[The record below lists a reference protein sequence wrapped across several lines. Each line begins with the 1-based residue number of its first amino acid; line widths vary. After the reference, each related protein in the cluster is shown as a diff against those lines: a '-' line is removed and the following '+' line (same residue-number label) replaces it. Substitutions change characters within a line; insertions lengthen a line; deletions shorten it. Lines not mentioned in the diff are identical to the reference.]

1 MGNPVALAEVLSQYG
16 GWGLSAVLF
25 VVCGILYK
33 SKEQFQALMV
43 DKLISMTETV
53 SKLMTE
59 SNILS
64 GKLEMLMSKV
74 NEKL

>member
-1 MGNPVALAEVLSQYG
+1 MNNPLPLAELLSQYG

-33 SKEQFQALMV
+33 SKEKFQAQMV

-64 GKLEMLMSKV
+64 GRLETLMSKV
-74 NEKL
+74 NDKL

>member
-1 MGNPVALAEVLSQYG
+1 MGNPLSLAEILSQYG
-16 GWGLSAVLF
+16 GWGLSSILF
-25 VVCGILYK
+25 VVCGVLYK
-33 SKEQFQALMV
+33 SKEKFQAQMV

-64 GKLEMLMSKV
+64 GKLETLMSKV

>member
-1 MGNPVALAEVLSQYG
+1 MGNPVTIAEILSQYG

-33 SKEQFQALMV
+33 SKEKFQAQMV
-43 DKLISMTETV
+43 DRLISMTETV

-59 SNILS
+59 SNILA
-64 GKLEMLMSKV
+64 GKLETLMSKV
-74 NEKL
+74 HEKL